1 LKGTRRR
8 WIQSKPDVPSI
19 WPVKI
24 ETNLSRKEIPDMK
37 NAGFQL
43 PQHAIISPR
52 RFFEIEELPFDL
64 SSYPT
69 LASLDDYPKTR
80 SSKIICKNNNA
91 PTTKHTNNCAS
102 SLTLKGHLRKVTMIL
117 HPGFGYSVTVDSGIP
132 PKAQQYLITIGPFLE
147 YSCQYFKDMAT
158 KSLGKCGQWTNC
170 KHLYFVSIVMDS
182 LDSDRNA
189 FIYVSSF
196 SFNEMKRILES
207 GILAN
212 RIP

>member
-43 PQHAIISPR
+43 PQH
-52 RFFEIEELPFDL
+52 DL